1 MREWGGGGGR
11 RGRVGR
17 RSKGRGMGWEG
28 GVKAEEGEDEKGSR
42 REARLLITTLQTFH
56 LR

>member
-1 MREWGGGGGR
+1 M
-11 RGRVGR
+11 GR